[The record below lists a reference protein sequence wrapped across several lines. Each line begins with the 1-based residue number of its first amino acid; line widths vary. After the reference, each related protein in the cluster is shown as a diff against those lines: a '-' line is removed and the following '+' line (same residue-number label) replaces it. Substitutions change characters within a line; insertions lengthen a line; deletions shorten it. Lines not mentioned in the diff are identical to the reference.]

1 MNFVGVIGAGVIG
14 CGVAQS
20 FAMNGCEVYL
30 NDIDEKHLEEAKKSI
45 TMNLRSIKMM
55 NKITMQGSIDDVLNR
70 LHFTSKLEDLKSCK
84 YIIENI
90 VEDFNAK
97 SELYKKLRKQDSEE
111 KIYIVNTSCI
121 PIEKL
126 ADIMQDQGR
135 VIGIHFMNPV
145 PMKDTVEVIKSKYTS
160 LECEKSVLD
169 LLKSIN
175 KEGLI
180 VNDSPGFVSNRIS
193 HLYMNEAAYLVQEGV
208 ADVETVDDIF
218 KKCFGHKMGPLETA
232 DLIGIDT
239 VVNSIKVL
247 ADYYKGDK
255 FKCCPLLLSM
265 VSEGKLGRKSGEGFY
280 IY

>member
-1 MNFVGVIGAGVIG
+1 MNKIGVIGAGVIG
-14 CGVAQS
+14 MGVAQS
-20 FAMNGCEVYL
+20 FAMNGYEVYL
-30 NDIDEKHLEEAKKSI
+30 NDINKKQLEESKKSI
-45 TMNLRSIKMM
+45 TMNLRFIKMM
-55 NKITMQGSIDDVLNR
+55 KKAEMQGSIDDVVNR
-70 LHFTSKLEDLKSCK
+70 IHFTSNLIDLEPCK

-90 VEDFNAK
+90 VEDLNSK
-97 SELYKKLRKQDSEE
+97 IKLYKELRNQHKEDRL
-111 KIYIVNTSCI
+111 YIVNTSCI
-121 PIEKL
+121 PIEEI
-126 ADIMQDQGR
+126 ADVMEDKSK

-160 LECEKSVLD
+160 NNCEEEVIS

-193 HLYMNEAAYLVQEGV
+193 HLYMNEAAYIVLEGV
-208 ADVETVDDIF
+208 ADAATVDDIF

-247 ADYYKGDK
+247 GNYFKGEK
-255 FKCCPLLLSM
+255 FKCCPLLIRM
-265 VSEGKLGRKSGEGFY
+265 VEEGKLGRKSGEGFY